1 MFLDGPDGESAMLEL
16 YYKYP
21 RVLRR
26 LRSGGLGGEL
36 DRIAAYLFEHG
47 YKRGSA
53 KVYLSRL
60 GRFSGH
66 VWRTTPATLIDQAVI
81 DGFVAEYPTEMPR
94 ISARTAIELARRVA
108 PERFSIPSAE
118 PDPHGPLLDTY
129 LDHLRRV
136 RGLEP
141 KTCEGLVLA
150 ARRVL
155 TWHDAHVPGQPLAVM
170 TSEHVLSV
178 VEHLLALSSNDHTR
192 TSTTSHVRT
201 FLRFLHWSELNG
213 QDLARFV
220 PHTPCYRSAHLPPW
234 LAWEDVRRAIDAI
247 DVTTPVDVRNRA
259 ILLLAA
265 TTGLRNKELRSL
277 ELQDIHWRKAEV
289 LVRRTKAKRDR
300 VVPLLQESGEA
311 LADYVLHAR
320 PKSDSPRV
328 FLQHVP
334 PVRPI
339 DSSSVIS
346 RVVRSALERSGLE
359 LPRVA
364 GAHLLRHSLAT
375 QLVRQRRPINEVADL
390 LGHRSIDT
398 TAIYVKVAVPQLAD
412 VALPFPGGAS

>member
-1 MFLDGPDGESAMLEL
+1 MLEL

-21 RVLRR
+21 GVLRR
-26 LRSGGLGGEL
+26 LRGGGLGSEL
-36 DRIAAYLFEHG
+36 DRIAAYLFEHA

-60 GRFSGH
+60 GRFSDH
-66 VWRTTPATLIDQAVI
+66 VSRAAPATLIDQVVI
-81 DGFVAEYPTEMPR
+81 DGFVAEYPTETPR

-108 PERFSIPSAE
+108 PERFSVPSAE

-141 KTCEGLVLA
+141 KTCEGLLLA

-155 TWHDAHVPGQPLAVM
+155 AWHDVHVPGQPLAVM
-170 TSEHVLSV
+170 TREHVLSV

-192 TSTTSHVRT
+192 TSNTSHVRI
-201 FLRFLHWSELNG
+201 FLRFLHWSKLND
-213 QDLARFV
+213 QDLARSV
-220 PHTPCYRSAHLPPW
+220 PHTPCYRLAHLPPR
-234 LAWEDVRRAIDAI
+234 LAWEDVRHAIDAV
-247 DVTTPVDVRNRA
+247 DVRTPVDVRNRA

-320 PKSDSPRV
+320 PKSGSQRV

-339 DSSSVIS
+339 DDSSVIS
-346 RVVRSALERSGLE
+346 RIVRSALERGGLA

-412 VALPFPGGAS
+412 VALPFPGGAA

>member
-1 MFLDGPDGESAMLEL
+1 MLEL

-21 RVLRR
+21 QVLRR
-26 LRSGGLGGEL
+26 LRRGGLGDEM

-53 KVYLSRL
+53 KFYLSRL
-60 GRFSGH
+60 GRFSDH
-66 VWRTTPATLIDQAVI
+66 VPHAARATPIDQAVI
-81 DGFVAEYPTEMPR
+81 DGFVGAYPTETPR
-94 ISARTAIELARRVA
+94 ISARTAIELARRVV
-108 PERFSIPSAE
+108 PERFSIPSRE
-118 PDPHGPLLDTY
+118 PDPHGPLVDAY

-141 KTCEGLVLA
+141 KTCEGHLLV

-155 TWHDAHVPGQPLAVM
+155 AWCDARVPGLPLAVM
-170 TSEHVLSV
+170 TSEHVLAV
-178 VEHLLALSSNDHTR
+178 VEHLLALSSSPCTR
-192 TSTTSHVRT
+192 TSTTSYVRA
-201 FLRFLHWSELNG
+201 FLRFLHWSGLNG

-220 PHTPCYRSAHLPPW
+220 PRTSCYRLAHVPPH
-234 LAWEDVRRAIDAI
+234 LAWEDVRGAIDAI
-247 DVTTPVDVRNRA
+247 KVATPVDVRDRA
-259 ILLLAA
+259 IVLLVA

-289 LVRRTKAKRDR
+289 VVRRTKAKRDR
-300 VVPLLQESGEA
+300 VVPLLQEAGEA
-311 LADYVLHAR
+311 LAEYVLRAR

-328 FLQHVP
+328 FLQHIP

-339 DSSSVIS
+339 DNSSVIS
-346 RVVRSALERSGLE
+346 RIVRSTLERGGLE

-364 GAHLLRHSLAT
+364 GAHLVRHSLAT